1 MPKRTNEFQKLV
13 YLVRTNL
20 AAGATVTESKMLRD
34 RVTRKQREVDVCIE
48 GRLGGQAVMVCVEC
62 RDHKRPA
69 DVQWVD
75 ASRTK
80 HERLPTNALI
90 LASKSGFTPEARRV
104 AEAYGIETF
113 SLEDVDGTDFPA
125 LVGADGTI
133 WTKTVFITPTK
144 VTATVFPTDTLP
156 EETVVLMQDNIL
168 YIEDGCEL
176 CQATEYVQAVA
187 NSNFARDYLLAEGKE
202 KHKWFEFRCEP
213 PHDALNRPLF
223 LKKLDP
229 LVLRP
234 ISSLRIIGPCDFKIA
249 SFAMHRAKLGGVH
262 VSWGKTIAH
271 GRLALLVAS
280 KDDAGTQK
288 VSITELPEPKLAASD
303 A

>member
-48 GRLGGQAVMVCVEC
+48 GRVGGQAVMVCVEC

-75 ASRTK
+75 ALCTK

-113 SLEDVDGTDFPA
+113 SLEDVNSTDFPS
-125 LVGADGTI
+125 LIGANGTL
-133 WTKTVFITPTK
+133 WTKTVSITPTK
-144 VTATVFPTDTLP
+144 VTATVLATDSLP
-156 EETVVLMQDNIL
+156 EETVVLLQDNLL
-168 YIEDGCEL
+168 YIEDGSEL

-187 NSNFARDYLLAEGKE
+187 NSNAVRDCLLAEGQE
-202 KHKWFEFRCEP
+202 EHTWFEFRCEP
-213 PHDALNRPLF
+213 PHDALKRPLF
-223 LKKLDP
+223 MKKLAP

-234 ISSLRIIGPCDFKIA
+234 ISSFRIIGQCEFKIA
-249 SFAMHRAKLGGVH
+249 PFAMHRAKLGGVH

-271 GRLALLVAS
+271 GRLVLLVATM
-280 KDDAGTQK
+280 DDTGGQK
-288 VSITELPEPKLAASD
+288 VSITELPEG
-303 A
+303 